1 MSSLAG
7 FHGDI
12 IPRLSPHQ
20 KTVGPVSLSLS
31 TPSPPP
37 TESLALFLSFVD
49 NMDIYNH
56 TTRYT

>member
-1 MSSLAG
+1 MGVLFLGYHLIRRLLAPSL
-7 FHGDI
+7 F
-12 IPRLSPHQ
+12 R
-20 KTVGPVSLSLS
+20 SLSFHPL
-31 TPSPPP
+31 PPP